1 MDDPNQPKY
10 DAEAL
15 AETMEL
21 KELPEDGIVLSKNVQ
36 RTLDI
41 VNEITTAIAKNGMTD
56 VVTGFGVLNEPFANC
71 DMAVVRKFDNLAL
84 DIVRRNM
91 GEHTSIYIGDIFNAT
106 KWNDGWWT
114 EEKYKNTY
122 LDSHY
127 YHVFDERPRHLTPR
141 QHIGLVCQK
150 NHRDAVACCYE
161 DEQKKTIPSKGISRI
176 IGEWSVSPDTL
187 VCDKLDDVM
196 AKIAKE
202 GKHMSILIE
211 ILNIAPLLILFYRR
225 SCPGYRSTDF
235 TSKKRLSTKLC

>member
-127 YHVFDERPRHLTPR
+127 YHVFDERPRLVFIFGRNKCKTPF
-141 QHIGLVCQK
+141 IFDSLVHYFNLFKAPYSQRS
-150 NHRDAVACCYE
+150 HR
-161 DEQKKTIPSKGISRI
+161 IS
-176 IGEWSVSPDTL
+176 
-187 VCDKLDDVM
+187 
-196 AKIAKE
+196 
-202 GKHMSILIE
+202 
-211 ILNIAPLLILFYRR
+211 
-225 SCPGYRSTDF
+225 
-235 TSKKRLSTKLC
+235 LSEES